1 MARTGRRTAYT
12 PETADRI
19 IQAFRAGIKN
29 DDTACAAAGIGRTTY
44 YVWLNRHPDF
54 RDRVEKAKAGREVRW
69 LAIIGE
75 AAGTSWQAAAWLL
88 ERTKPD
94 EYGRV
99 RIDHG
104 GTVNHAHGGTVT
116 HNHKTYDHSHLSLE
130 DQFNL
135 DQMLAAIVDGGDG

>member
-1 MARTGRRTAYT
+1 MARPTKYT

-19 IQAFRAGIKN
+19 IQAFRAGVKN
-29 DDTACAAAGIGRTTY
+29 DDTACGAAGI
-44 YVWLNRHPDF
+44 HPDTF
-54 RDRVEKAKAGREVRW
+54 YTWKRRYPEFSERVEKAKSGREVRW

-75 AAGTSWQAAAWLL
+75 AASTHWQAAAWLL

-94 EYGRV
+94 DYGRV

-104 GTVNHAHGGTVT
+104 GTVNHAHSGTVT
-116 HNHKTYDHSHLSLE
+116 HDHKTYDHSHLSLE

-135 DQMLAAIVDGGDG
+135 DQMLARVADGGDER